1 MNYKSESGQAM
12 VEFALIL
19 PIFFLILGGII
30 DFGWIFHHQ
39 TVANNACREGAR
51 YAAIHSSE
59 PGYNKTQTENL
70 VKSYFNSFSIDDNV
84 TVALE
89 AENVI
94 SVSVTY
100 NVDIL
105 TPFTALAIDK
115 DKDGKYTVSSQ
126 TKMRK
131 E

>member
-1 MNYKSESGQAM
+1 MDYKSEKGQAM

-19 PIFFLILGGII
+19 PVLFLIIGGII

-39 TVANNACREGAR
+39 SIANNACREGAR
-51 YAAIHSSE
+51 YASIHSSN
-59 PGYNKTQTENL
+59 PDYNDTKTINL
-70 VKSYFNSFSIDDNV
+70 VKSYFSDFGENGNV
-84 TVALE
+84 SVSLE
-89 AENVI
+89 PNNVI
-94 SVSVTY
+94 SVSVSY

-105 TPFTALAIDK
+105 TPFTPLIIDG
-115 DKDGKYTVSSQ
+115 DGDGKYTVSAQ

>member
-1 MNYKSESGQAM
+1 MNYKSEGGQAM
-12 VEFALIL
+12 VEFALVL
-19 PIFFLILGGII
+19 PIFFLIIGGII

-39 TVANNACREGAR
+39 TIANNACREGAR

-59 PGYNKTQTENL
+59 PGYDVNVTENI
-70 VKSYFNSFSIDDNV
+70 VKGYFNNFGVDDNV
-84 TVALE
+84 TVSTE
-89 AENVI
+89 ADNII
-94 SVSVTY
+94 SVSVSY

-105 TPFTALAIDK
+105 TPFTPLIIDG
-115 DKDGKYTVSSQ
+115 DGDGKYIVSAQ

>member
-1 MNYKSESGQAM
+1 MDYKSEKGQAM

-19 PIFFLILGGII
+19 PVLFLIIGGII

-39 TVANNACREGAR
+39 SIANNACREGAR

-59 PGYNKTQTENL
+59 PSYNDTVTINI
-70 VKSYFNSFSIDDNV
+70 VKGYFNNFSVDDTVSV
-84 TVALE
+84 TLKPNNA
-89 AENVI
+89 I
-94 SVSVTY
+94 SVSLSY

-105 TPFTALAIDK
+105 TPFTPLIID
-115 DKDGKYTVSSQ
+115 DDGDGKYTVSAE
-126 TKMRK
+126 TIMRK

>member
-1 MNYKSESGQAM
+1 MDYKSEKGQAM

-19 PIFFLILGGII
+19 PVLFLIIGGII

-39 TVANNACREGAR
+39 SIANNACREGAR
-51 YAAIHSSE
+51 YASIHSGN
-59 PGYNKTQTENL
+59 PGYNDSITINI
-70 VKSYFNSFSIDDNV
+70 VKSYFNDFTESDSV
-84 TVALE
+84 SVSLE
-89 AENVI
+89 PNNVI
-94 SVSVTY
+94 SVSVSY

-105 TPFTALAIDK
+105 TPFTPLIIDR
-115 DKDGKYTVSSQ
+115 DGDGKYMVSAQ